1 MAKHQ
6 SRGASNGHN
15 PLRHVDPQADNIG
28 ASAHIKNQ
36 VVLIFIQ
43 ANANFIFAGEVNS
56 GVPQGMQLVENVQ
69 SNPDIQVQG
78 MDQIDEAY
86 ADTVACWEKE
96 SLVAE
101 SNNSSYRLG
110 DNLIEADQVFC
121 LSFNTSSLENSTTSK

>member
-1 MAKHQ
+1 
-6 SRGASNGHN
+6 
-15 PLRHVDPQADNIG
+15 
-28 ASAHIKNQ
+28 
-36 VVLIFIQ
+36 
-43 ANANFIFAGEVNS
+43 
-56 GVPQGMQLVENVQ
+56 MQLVENVQ